1 MPTIFLLVSPN
12 TPNILYILT
21 ELESQNERNLI
32 AKAAV
37 NSNSKKMKW
46 NEKQIDSQLTFSI
59 LTFFITNSGRFT
71 LKELLLL
78 IADDDDDDDDEHQK
92 SIMQLVFPD
101 NNM

>member
-1 MPTIFLLVSPN
+1 
-12 TPNILYILT
+12 
-21 ELESQNERNLI
+21 
-32 AKAAV
+32 
-37 NSNSKKMKW
+37 MKW
-46 NEKQIDSQLTFSI
+46 KQIDSQLTFSI

-78 IADDDDDDDDEHQK
+78 IADDDDDDDEHQK